1 LLAIR
6 SLRALII
13 GAVATF
19 AGPLLL
25 YLLAS
30 EGLVCARNSA
40 ALSSAAQAAAHAGAH
55 ALKAGGNEQAIQT
68 EVQRYAGLNGFGP
81 ASGVLI
87 SVTIPADRKSVAVA
101 MTRSDSTCFFERA
114 GLVADKRTAQAT
126 ASTEPAERAAPSG
139 HSICFNL
146 FPC

>member
-1 LLAIR
+1 MVEIR
-6 SLRALII
+6 SLRALIT

-19 AGPLLL
+19 IGPLLL

-30 EGLVCARNSA
+30 EGVACARQAA
-40 ALSSAAQAAAHAGAH
+40 ALSSTAEAAAHAGAY
-55 ALKAGGNEQAIQT
+55 ALKAGRNDRAVEA
-68 EVQRYAGLNGFGP
+68 EVERYADLNGFGP

-87 SVTIPADRKSVAVA
+87 SVTIPADRKSVAVS
-101 MTRSDSTCFFERA
+101 MTRSGSTCFFERV
-114 GLVADKRTAQAT
+114 GLVADKRTARAA
-126 ASTEPAERAAPSG
+126 ASTEPPPSTGPSG